1 MTSFQLLKELTGI
14 DSELLVSVEQQT
26 SRQKETKSHRGMH
39 RPFLLAALIALL
51 LMLVGC
57 AVVYVLSLNGIKLG
71 EQLVTYDVYDTNPNS
86 KDPFT
91 VVGQET
97 KALDREI
104 EKRTQ
109 KKIDIESIE
118 KIEAKPVVLSSSR
131 VSLAKSEYETLAA
144 AAKKYYAQER
154 RESKLQKALDAANK
168 LIGELKAQ
176 ITSLKQQISALH
188 FRIVGIQV
196 RPWQN
201 PHRRI
206 GTGK

>member
-1 MTSFQLLKELTGI
+1 MTQFKVQAEQERLADLT
-14 DSELLVSVEQQT
+14 QQAQ
-26 SRQKETKSHRGMH
+26 QK
-39 RPFLLAALIALL
+39 AAEA
-51 LMLVGC
+51 
-57 AVVYVLSLNGIKLG
+57 
-71 EQLVTYDVYDTNPNS
+71 
-86 KDPFT
+86 
-91 VVGQET
+91 

-176 ITSLKQQISALH
+176 ITSLKQQISALTSELSEYKS
-188 FRIVGIQV
+188 V
-196 RPWQN
+196 RGKIRTAELEQENDRLRFKIRSYEAAIECNNLWHIFN
-201 PHRRI
+201 PHRSKIRNRDDAR
-206 GTGK
+206 